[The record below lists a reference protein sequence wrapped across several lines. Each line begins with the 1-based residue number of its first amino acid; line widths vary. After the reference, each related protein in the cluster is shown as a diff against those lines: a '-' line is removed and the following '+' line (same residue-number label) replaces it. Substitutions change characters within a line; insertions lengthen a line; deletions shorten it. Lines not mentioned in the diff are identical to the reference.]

1 MKDADQGRARRP
13 GDGEGGSG
21 AANPPAGAVAD
32 VAHRQMSRQARA
44 LRLSRELGLRAS
56 VDATGWLCSEV
67 EIVYR
72 RARDGTIA
80 PFAVRVGS
88 GAIDTD
94 LAGPQGVQARC
105 RQYNAAVRRLRQLAD
120 RLASLVARDPT
131 ELCSGSALVRAQREL
146 SQLNALIA
154 WRQET
159 HMAAGV
165 VRLKQLGAE
174 IECLECCE
182 DHLSRLVG
190 EAEAARLPGEVAGQT
205 EAARSP
211 SSPRPARWRRWMP
224 WRTGAA

>member
-1 MKDADQGRARRP
+1 MKDADRRRERRA
-13 GDGEGGSG
+13 GNGEGGSD
-21 AANPPAGAVAD
+21 AAEPPARAVAD
-32 VAHRQMSRQARA
+32 IGYMQMTRQARA
-44 LRLSRELGLRAS
+44 LRLSRELGLRTS
-56 VDATGWLCSEV
+56 VDATGWLCGEV

-88 GAIDTD
+88 GAIDAD
-94 LAGPQGVQARC
+94 LMGPQGIQARC

-120 RLASLVARDPT
+120 RLASLVAGDPT

-154 WRQET
+154 WRQDT
-159 HMAAGV
+159 YMANSV

-190 EAEAARLPGEVAGQT
+190 EAEAVRIAS
-205 EAARSP
+205 EAARQTAVHP
-211 SSPRPARWRRWMP
+211 LSSPRPARWRRWMP